1 MTTRSRILL
10 VDDHAL
16 MLDALEALLAD
27 EWDVIGKFRDGN
39 AAINAIDT
47 LRPDIVVLDVM
58 MPRRGGFELA
68 REIAERFPSTKFV
81 FVTMNDD
88 AYLAAEAFR
97 IGASAYVLKGSAATE
112 LSTAMHAVIEGSRYI
127 SSSLTGAMV
136 QTLLAPQ
143 EPVTITLTER
153 QHEVLRL
160 LARGLTMKEVA
171 AAMNITTRTV
181 AFHKYQMMTQLRIKS
196 SAELI
201 QYAVRQRI
209 V

>member
-1 MTTRSRILL
+1 MTTRPRILL

-27 EWDVIGKFRDGN
+27 EWNVIGKFRDGD
-39 AAINAIDT
+39 AALNAIDA
-47 LRPDIVVLDVM
+47 LRPDIVVLDVV
-58 MPRRGGFELA
+58 MPRRGGFELG
-68 REIAERFPSTKFV
+68 REIAERFPSTKFI

-112 LSTAMHAVIEGSRYI
+112 LSAAMHAVIEGSRYI
-127 SSSLTGAMV
+127 SSALTGAMV

-143 EPVTITLTER
+143 EPMTDTLTER

-160 LARGLTMKEVA
+160 LAKGLTMKEVA

-201 QYAVRQRI
+201 QYAVRQRL